1 MKEKSLQYRVADK
14 FGDYREGAYETP
26 VEAEVAIE
34 RMRLLAVKRKNEAE
48 IRAQYGH
55 PWCTDGDELKA
66 PARFEEAG
74 YHVAEEPIT
83 NCVYRLNADI
93 SNDADFVREVL
104 WKIRALG
111 FAQIVWTCIG
121 HTRSQWQGDAAFQF
135 LTGFGFACM
144 VEADG
149 RVVVKAGKAV
159 L

>member
-1 MKEKSLQYRVADK
+1 MNDKLLQWHVADER
-14 FGDYREGAYETP
+14 GDSGEIAYETR

-34 RMRLLAVKRKNEAE
+34 RMRLLATKRKHEAE

-66 PARFEEAG
+66 PERFEEAG
-74 YHVAEEPIT
+74 YHVVEEPIT

-121 HTRSQWQGDAAFQF
+121 HTRSQWQGDAAFEY
-135 LTGFGFACM
+135 LTRFGFACA